1 MAEKY
6 NISIEAQA
14 KLEEIRQL
22 LEELR
27 GSPEK
32 KDGD

>member
-6 NISIEAQA
+6 NISIETQA
-14 KLEEIRQL
+14 KLEEIQHL

-27 GSPEK
+27 GNPEI